1 MSSIYPSL
9 EDMTF
14 HQLTIAQNEYFSKQT
29 TSSSFSSPPPPV
41 YQTSSHTSPN
51 AYNNPPSPYH
61 SANPPP
67 YYQHPS
73 VPSHPSVP
81 TFPSAPIYPSA
92 PPQESHSPY
101 YYSDIRANVPTGGSP
116 VPSYPQGSYPSN
128 PYQAQ
133 NSYPSVPNQPQAPN
147 TYPSMP
153 NQLQAPNGFYPLT
166 SSQQASQA
174 SLPYPINPLA
184 SNKPSAPQPPAY
196 SVQPSHNT
204 AYPTA
209 PLVPSTIATAPS
221 APPANIEDAT
231 RSTHP
236 TTATAPSV
244 PPAIHDATR
253 STPSPIIAP
262 SVPPTNRDTIR
273 SALVPLYPS
282 LDNYMGLEVAS
293 ELINAYARENAAN
306 ERESDAAGN
315 TVARQAPRDSCT
327 MIAPLSSSGSG
338 LKKAYVTNGI
348 RELVLC
354 KDASGLIGLR
364 VCAINEGVFVC
375 LVERGS
381 PASLVGLRFGDQIL
395 SINGETVAGYNMK
408 QVHKILKAAPVNNI
422 RVVIRDRP
430 LERTVTLHRDSSG
443 HFGFHFNKGQ
453 IVSLVKD
460 SSAARNGLLVN
471 HNILEVNGA
480 NVVGLKDKE
489 LLEAMEKGGSVLTLT
504 LIPTSMYQHM
514 MKKMSFNLVK
524 DKMDHSI

>member
-1 MSSIYPSL
+1 
-9 EDMTF
+9 
-14 HQLTIAQNEYFSKQT
+14 
-29 TSSSFSSPPPPV
+29 
-41 YQTSSHTSPN
+41 
-51 AYNNPPSPYH
+51 
-61 SANPPP
+61 
-67 YYQHPS
+67 
-73 VPSHPSVP
+73 
-81 TFPSAPIYPSA
+81 
-92 PPQESHSPY
+92 
-101 YYSDIRANVPTGGSP
+101 
-116 VPSYPQGSYPSN
+116 
-128 PYQAQ
+128 
-133 NSYPSVPNQPQAPN
+133 
-147 TYPSMP
+147 
-153 NQLQAPNGFYPLT
+153 
-166 SSQQASQA
+166 
-174 SLPYPINPLA
+174 
-184 SNKPSAPQPPAY
+184 
-196 SVQPSHNT
+196 
-204 AYPTA
+204 
-209 PLVPSTIATAPS
+209 
-221 APPANIEDAT
+221 
-231 RSTHP
+231 
-236 TTATAPSV
+236 
-244 PPAIHDATR
+244 
-253 STPSPIIAP
+253 
-262 SVPPTNRDTIR
+262 
-273 SALVPLYPS
+273 
-282 LDNYMGLEVAS
+282 MGLEVAS